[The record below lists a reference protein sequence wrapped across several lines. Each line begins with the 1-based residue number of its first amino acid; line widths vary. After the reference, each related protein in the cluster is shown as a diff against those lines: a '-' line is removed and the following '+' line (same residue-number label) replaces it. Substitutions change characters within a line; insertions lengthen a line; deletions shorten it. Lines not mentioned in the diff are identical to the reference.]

1 MDYPGLDLSKM
12 TKEEILEKM
21 RKCQNMI
28 MNSQHN
34 HSLNQSIRGMYEAYE
49 YEYQQRIIQDRRE
62 ENEKKNPAG
71 VIEIGS
77 IEDISTKNQSE

>member
-1 MDYPGLDLSKM
+1 MDYPGLDFSKM
-12 TKEEILEKM
+12 SKEEILENM

-34 HSLNQSIRGMYEAYE
+34 PSLNQSIRGMYEAYE
-49 YEYQQRIIQDRRE
+49 YEYKERIAKERQE
-62 ENEKKNPAG
+62 ESERSNPAG

-77 IEDISTKNQSE
+77 IEDISSK